1 MGFNSAFKGLNVRSG
16 TLAGIFP
23 VTAVAKFPVPDSMGN
38 FLISHVARCF
48 SRCTLLHRTSLCFT
62 VTHHGDTAANQQYP
76 LQSLNPIMTATYKR
90 RALDWEE
97 IRKFYVGMS
106 CRNDELYNTVLR
118 RTYATSQKVARSIP
132 GGAIGNFH

>member
-1 MGFNSAFKGLNVRSG
+1 
-16 TLAGIFP
+16 
-23 VTAVAKFPVPDSMGN
+23 
-38 FLISHVARCF
+38 
-48 SRCTLLHRTSLCFT
+48 
-62 VTHHGDTAANQQYP
+62 
-76 LQSLNPIMTATYKR
+76 MTATYKR